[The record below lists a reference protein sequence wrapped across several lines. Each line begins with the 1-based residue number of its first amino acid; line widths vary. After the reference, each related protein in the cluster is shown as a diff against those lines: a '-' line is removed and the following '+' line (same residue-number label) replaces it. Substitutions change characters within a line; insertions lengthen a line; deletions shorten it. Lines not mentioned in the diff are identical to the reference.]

1 MLKKHLLFLMLLV
14 LATATANASTW
25 KMHNY
30 YVSSKIQNV
39 YDMGDKVYYLNS
51 NYLFQFDKTTTET
64 VALSK
69 QNVLSENAVSQIY
82 YDWENK
88 LLFVAYPNSN
98 IDVIDS
104 NGKVTNISNLKNII
118 THVRSYSLSSG
129 DISSYVDKSINDITF
144 ADGTAYVAY
153 GIGYL
158 AIDEA
163 TLSVTESHV
172 LVGQTLKINSVV
184 KMGELLLIFS
194 NAYCYYGA
202 PGDEDPMHN
211 YTKVTGSFTG
221 AKTYPIDDHSVFV
234 LLSSK
239 LYKYDFASGTPTLT
253 SLVSVTPTCVQKT
266 STGFIANFEGQKY
279 YYTID
284 PTGTTATK
292 VGTTIG
298 FASSDPLGDGSV
310 WINDANG
317 LHKSG
322 SSTNYKMNSM
332 TTDMPHWLKYNA
344 ALNKLY
350 VATPAPNLV
359 DALTIM
365 TNVINTYDGNQWADA
380 TAYSTGHCVGY
391 EFVFDP
397 MDPTTYVRASW
408 LKGVYKVTNDVMKT
422 NYTSSNALVGS
433 YKAHPCFDN
442 YGNLWVVSS
451 FGNASCPTAVLP
463 RAGYLKTTPVKTDWF
478 QPSGLSSVNTG
489 NMQRSSF
496 VIASKNNMKLYTDG
510 DYPVAGDAMKGRI
523 LCWDNDNVDPTVN
536 QYRFTSISHFADQD
550 NKQID
555 FLYINRMK
563 EDQNGLIWVGHNSG
577 LFYFDP
583 TIVFDEYPKA
593 TRPFAEKFSEG
604 KGYLCEGYTVYD
616 FGIDRDNNKWIATN
630 NGLYFVSPDATEV
643 YSHFTTDNS
652 DIPSNTIYSV
662 ECDTVNNRVYIYTTN
677 GFAEYVANGDAASL
691 NFDDAYAFP
700 NPVEPDF
707 TGMIKIANLM
717 DKTYVTVTDHDGNI
731 VMQMGPVMGSALW
744 DGSGPDGERVPTGVY
759 NIYLGQG
766 AQPAI
771 TGTPQATIMIIK

>member
-14 LATATANASTW
+14 MATATVSASTW

-39 YDMGDKVYYLNS
+39 FDMGDKVYYLNS
-51 NYLFQFDKTTTET
+51 NYLFQFDKTTTQT

-69 QNVLSENAVSQIY
+69 QNVLSENTVSQIY

-118 THVRSYSLSSG
+118 THVRSYTLSSG
-129 DISSYVDKSINDITF
+129 DIASYVDKSINDITF

-158 AIDEA
+158 AIDES

-172 LVGQTLKINSVV
+172 LVSQTLKINSVV

-202 PGDEDPMHN
+202 PGEEDPMHN
-211 YTKVTGSFTG
+211 YEKVSGSFTG
-221 AKTYPIDDHSVFV
+221 VKTYPIDDHSVFI
-234 LLSSK
+234 LAPSK
-239 LYKYDFASGTPTLT
+239 LYNYDFASGTPALT
-253 SLVSVTPTCVQKT
+253 SLVSAGPTCVQKT
-266 STGFIANFEGQKY
+266 STGFIANFAGQKY

-284 PTGTTATK
+284 PTGKTATK

-298 FASSDPLGDGSV
+298 FASSDPLGDSSV

-317 LHKSG
+317 LHMSG

-332 TTDMPHWLKYNA
+332 TTDLPHWLKYNA
-344 ALNKLY
+344 AMNKLY
-350 VATPAPNLV
+350 VATPAPNLL
-359 DALTIM
+359 DALTIF
-365 TNVINTYDGNQWADA
+365 TNVINTYDGNRWADA
-380 TAYSTGHCVGY
+380 TAYNEGSSVGY

-408 LKGVYKVTNDVMKT
+408 LRGVYKVTNDVRKAV
-422 NYTSSNALVGS
+422 YTSNNALVGN
-433 YKAHPCFDN
+433 YKAHPAFDN
-442 YGNLWVVSS
+442 YGNMWVVSS
-451 FGNASCPTAVLP
+451 YGNANCPVAVLP
-463 RAGYLKTTPVKTDWF
+463 RAGYLKTTPAKTDWF
-478 QPSGLSSVNTG
+478 QPSGLLSVNTG

-523 LCWDNDNVDPTVN
+523 LCWDNDNEDPLVD
-536 QYRFTSISHFADQD
+536 QYRFTSISHFADQN

-583 TIVFDEYPKA
+583 TTVFDEYPKA
-593 TRPFAEKFSEG
+593 IRPFAEKFSEG

-616 FGIDRDNNKWIATN
+616 FGIDSDNNKWIATN

-643 YSHFTTDNS
+643 YNHFTTDNS

-717 DKTYVTVTDHDGNI
+717 DKTYVIVTDHDGNV

-744 DGSGPDGERVPTGVY
+744 DGCGLDGERVPTGVY

-766 AQPAI
+766 AQPAT